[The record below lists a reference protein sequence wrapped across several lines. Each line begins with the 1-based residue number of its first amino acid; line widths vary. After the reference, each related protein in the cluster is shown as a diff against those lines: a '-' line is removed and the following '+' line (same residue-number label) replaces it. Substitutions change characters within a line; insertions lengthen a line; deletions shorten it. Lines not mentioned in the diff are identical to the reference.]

1 MYVIAAFIIFIVGC
15 ALLADWLAGDLSKRK
30 HEDWLRVPTI
40 EEYARKTQL
49 SRIQCWHCRSCS
61 IRQYGLEARN
71 DKRRIHACNQCN
83 TKLYRTTRS

>member
-1 MYVIAAFIIFIVGC
+1 MYVTAAFIIFILGC
-15 ALLADWLAGDLSKRK
+15 GFLGDRLITHFRERK
-30 HEDWLRVPTI
+30 HDAWLRFPSI

-49 SRIQCWHCRSCS
+49 SRIQCWHCRSYS

-83 TKLYRTTRS
+83 TNLYRTMWG

>member
-49 SRIQCWHCRSCS
+49 SRIQCWHC
-61 IRQYGLEARN
+61 
-71 DKRRIHACNQCN
+71 KP
-83 TKLYRTTRS
+83 TKPGCTGGFGPMGN